1 MLLRPLAL
9 LLTAALP
16 MTAGYWRLVDTQP
29 DARTENGEWIT
40 SAKMT
45 GQGVTFTAQIAPTSS
60 GVDRGKALITK
71 GSWTIPSDYLRPGDK
86 LSFRID
92 LVAEKVELGPQW
104 QVSHHLVYR
113 SLGAGGSSNIAST
126 SISTAEGAPKLN
138 HATGD
143 WVVPNGGPKQTLA
156 LSIYGKL
163 FEIRYNYAWMEGQM
177 PAGGRAAV
185 TPPISTGSTAT
196 GNPATGAGRTGT
208 SSGSTPGGTSVTYDE
223 PTGVAFT
230 GSEVEIFR
238 SGNDFGVSNGGKE
251 TLFTLSRPA
260 RITYLL
266 SYHYNGGK
274 GAPGGTLRIVG
285 EDGAVWGPW
294 KVETL
299 NKVYWIARP
308 NVSLPAGRYR
318 VQDSDPGTWSQN
330 EGSKGQG
337 HIILKGVWGTAAAK
351 AAAPVKPAGP
361 AKSLKEELTDLKELL
376 DAKLISQQEYDAKRA
391 EILKRHGF

>member
-1 MLLRPLAL
+1 MRMYPLAFL
-9 LLTAALP
+9 LIAAVP
-16 MTAGYWRLVDTQP
+16 ASAGYWRMVDSKPETQVE
-29 DARTENGEWIT
+29 TGEWIS
-40 SAKMT
+40 SAKLT

-71 GSWTIPSDYLRPGDK
+71 GTWTIPPDYLKPGDK

-126 SISTAEGAPKLN
+126 SIGTSEGSPRMN
-138 HATGD
+138 HATGE
-143 WVVPNGGPKQTLA
+143 WVVPNGGPKQSLA

-177 PAGGRAAV
+177 PAGGRAAF
-185 TPPISTGSTAT
+185 TPPASAG
-196 GNPATGAGRTGT
+196 PASTGT
-208 SSGSTPGGTSVTYDE
+208 SATGTGRAGASSGAAAGGISVTYDE
-223 PTGVAFT
+223 PAGAAFT
-230 GSEVEIFR
+230 GPEVELFH
-238 SGNDFGVSNGGKE
+238 SGNDLGVSNGGKE
-251 TLFTLSRPA
+251 TAFTLNRPA

-274 GAPGGTLRIVG
+274 GAPGGTLKIVG
-285 EDGAVWGPW
+285 EDGATWGPW
-294 KVETL
+294 KVETQS
-299 NKVYWIARP
+299 KVYWIAHP
-308 NVSLPAGRYR
+308 NVNLPAGRYR
-318 VQDSDPGTWSQN
+318 VLDSDPATWSQN

-337 HIILKGVWGTAAAK
+337 HIILKGIWGTAAAK
-351 AAAPVKPAGP
+351 APAKPTGS
-361 AKSLKEELTDLKELL
+361 AKSLKDELTELKELL
-376 DAKLISQQEYDAKRA
+376 DAKLITQPEYDAKRA